1 MWIQGINAACQQHGL
16 NYSRFIMCLN
26 RSNVNVDRK
35 ILSDLAIHEPY
46 SFKAVCDEI
55 MRQNEFEELDLGHT
69 SEMTRSQYGTTLA
82 EALAVGKMK

>member
-1 MWIQGINAACQQHGL
+1 
-16 NYSRFIMCLN
+16 MCLN